1 MTPVDVAQS
10 MTPPRAAPAGA
21 ARTRTLDA
29 RTAIE
34 ALRAGV
40 PNRAAIRQMGTEQ
53 TAVEHAFEAALA
65 AAWVDTVQPP
75 TRIGPAGIGASGIGA
90 SGIGPAGIGM
100 AGGFGTGKSHL
111 LGYLAEVAR
120 QQGFVVSRVV
130 VSKETPLSHPG
141 HVLAAALRDA
151 TLPDRPD
158 DAIAACVT
166 ALRERPE
173 ALDALEVAVTTPEA
187 GFRPIFAACLFLIR
201 RASTAPETL
210 RRIERL
216 WSGVKVS
223 TPAIRQALVAAG
235 AGRAFSL
242 KAVPAG
248 ELTDQLARFVPLL
261 FRAAGYAGWCILL
274 DEIELIGRYT
284 PLQRALSYAWLG
296 AWLGLDGKRRFPGI
310 VSVYAITDDFVAAV
324 INARLD
330 TEKLPDR
337 LTLKGRPAE
346 AVLAQSGIR
355 HIEQTVLKHRL
366 LPPTL
371 ADLAACHDKV
381 LHLYSDAYSW
391 PAPPLP
397 PAERTSSRT
406 MRQYIKGWIT
416 QWDLLRLAGGS
427 AALVDDSIAT
437 NYTEDGTL
445 AEPPALDDD
454 ET

>member
-1 MTPVDVAQS
+1 M
-10 MTPPRAAPAGA
+10 M
-21 ARTRTLDA
+21 DA

-53 TAVEHAFEAALA
+53 TDIEHAFETALA
-65 AAWVDTVQPP
+65 AAWPDTG
-75 TRIGPAGIGASGIGA
+75 RAPAEIAL
-90 SGIGPAGIGM
+90 AGIGM

-151 TLPDRPD
+151 ALPDRPD
-158 DAIAACVT
+158 APIAACVA

-173 ALDALEVAVTTPEA
+173 ALDAMEAAVNTPDA
-187 GFRPIFAACLFLIR
+187 GFAPIFAACLFLIR
-201 RASTAPETL
+201 RASTPPEML
-210 RRIERL
+210 RRIARMWAGE
-216 WSGVKVS
+216 KVS
-223 TPAIRQALVAAG
+223 IPAFRQALVAAG
-235 AGRAFSL
+235 AARMFSL
-242 KAVPAG
+242 KAVAAV
-248 ELTDQLARFVPLL
+248 ELTDQLTRFVPLL

-274 DEIELIGRYT
+274 DEVELIGRFT

-310 VSVYAITDDFVAAV
+310 VSAYAITDDFVAAV

-330 TEKLPDR
+330 SEKAPER
-337 LTLKGRPAE
+337 LTLKGRAGE
-346 AVLAQSGIR
+346 AMLALSGIR
-355 HIEQTVLKHRL
+355 HIERTVLQHRL
-366 LPPTL
+366 LSPTPD
-371 ADLAACHDKV
+371 DLAACHDKV
-381 LHLYSDAYSW
+381 QRLYSAAYGW

-416 QWDLLRLAGGS
+416 QWDLLRLVGGVGG
-427 AALVDDSIAT
+427 ALVDDRIVT
-437 NYTEDGTL
+437 NYAEDVIL
-445 AEPPALDDD
+445 AEPRPLDD
-454 ET
+454 EEA

>member
-1 MTPVDVAQS
+1 MTQAD
-10 MTPPRAAPAGA
+10 TG
-21 ARTRTLDA
+21 RTMIIDA

-53 TAVEHAFEAALA
+53 TAIEHAFEAALA
-65 AAWVDTVQPP
+65 AAWVDAAQAPARSGP
-75 TRIGPAGIGASGIGA
+75 AEIGPSGV
-90 SGIGPAGIGM
+90 SPSGIGM

-151 TLPDRPD
+151 ALPDRPD

-173 ALDALEVAVTTPEA
+173 ALDALEVAVTTPDA

-201 RASTAPETL
+201 RASTPPEML
-210 RRIERL
+210 RRIARL
-216 WSGVKVS
+216 WAGIKVS
-223 TPAIRQALVAAG
+223 TPAIRQALVASG
-235 AGRAFSL
+235 AGRTFSL
-242 KAVPAG
+242 KAIPAG

-261 FRAAGYAGWCILL
+261 FRAAGYAGWCILF

-284 PLQRALSYAWLG
+284 PLQRAMSYAWLG

-310 VSVYAITDDFVAAV
+310 VSAYAITDDFVAAV

-330 TEKLPDR
+330 SEKSPER
-337 LTLKGRPAE
+337 LTLKGRAPE
-346 AVLAQSGIR
+346 ALLALSGIR

-371 ADLAACHDKV
+371 ADLAVCHDKV
-381 LHLYSDAYSW
+381 LRLYSAAYAW

-397 PAERTSSRT
+397 PGERTSSRT

-427 AALVDDSIAT
+427 ATLVDDSFAT
-437 NYTEDGTL
+437 NYTEDATL
-445 AEPPALDDD
+445 AEPTALDDE